1 MFKKPPVFL
10 NNIVLFFLLISPSLV
25 YGSSEYDPDKPQSKQ
40 IFVVDLNSEH
50 YGEAPKKTWS
60 NDEKGKY
67 AEKIIE
73 DMFHAIGFRDC
84 PAKYI
89 SVGRPDATGRRYS
102 HPEQGIDGLFLK
114 TRRDQLPLMLVN
126 ESKFQWKGGSP
137 KLSSM
142 GCAECSGGVGDTDQ
156 MSWRWIHHSVE
167 SVVTGGKGYCKVSD
181 RFCSSYCRSVIALL
195 REHALESLVLRTA
208 TVVNEDSSVHFYA
221 LYSNDAEFEKVK
233 TVLIDVCKLL
243 KALGYRTRYAR

>member
-114 TRRDQLPLMLVN
+114 TRRDKLPLMLVN
-126 ESKFQWKGGSP
+126 ESKFQWEGGSP

-156 MSWRWIHHSVE
+156 M
-167 SVVTGGKGYCKVSD
+167 
-181 RFCSSYCRSVIALL
+181 
-195 REHALESLVLRTA
+195 
-208 TVVNEDSSVHFYA
+208 
-221 LYSNDAEFEKVK
+221 
-233 TVLIDVCKLL
+233 
-243 KALGYRTRYAR
+243 